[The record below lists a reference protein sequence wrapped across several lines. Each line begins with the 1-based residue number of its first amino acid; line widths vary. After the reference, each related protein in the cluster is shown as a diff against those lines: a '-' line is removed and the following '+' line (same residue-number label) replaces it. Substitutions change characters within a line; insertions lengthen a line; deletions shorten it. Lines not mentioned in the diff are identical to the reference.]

1 MPLVYENH
9 GIAGNFNNGFFV
21 TDPERLVFDDY
32 HNMCYDTEN
41 YEKHITKYTDEWF
54 EDNYLIKFISYVPT
68 FDCKGT
74 GVYTVEEDDHPQTL
88 YFVWDM
94 DKDRDKQEKYW
105 MTHYYV
111 FIEIPKENI
120 EYDLTEFDFEAV
132 SVVKALDYTC

>member
-1 MPLVYENH
+1 
-9 GIAGNFNNGFFV
+9 
-21 TDPERLVFDDY
+21 Y

-74 GVYTVEEDDHPQTL
+74 GVYTVGEDDHHQTL

-94 DKDRDKQEKYW
+94 NKDRDKQEKYW

-132 SVVKALDYTC
+132 SMVKALDYTC